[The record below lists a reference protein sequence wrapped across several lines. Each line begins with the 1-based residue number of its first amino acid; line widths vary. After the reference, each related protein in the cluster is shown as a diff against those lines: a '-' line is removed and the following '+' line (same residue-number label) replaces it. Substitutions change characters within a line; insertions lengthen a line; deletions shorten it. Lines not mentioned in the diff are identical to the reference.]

1 MEFRILGPVELLL
14 DDRKVALGRAKERSL
29 LGVLMLNHGKVVP
42 VRTVTEALWDDNPP
56 DHARNDLQTYVSRLR
71 ARLRGFGVSA
81 RIVTQ
86 RAGYQFLPENDDV
99 DYARFKTL
107 IRDGEQARQTGR
119 LDEAANALREAM
131 DLWRGPVVEDLG
143 SIWMEQKREDLDR
156 YDRVAAYQALCAVE
170 LDRHNYREV
179 LRILD
184 EAMVD
189 HELDTRYIAQ
199 RLTALNGLG
208 HYEVFDTYWKHVY
221 DRFARSFGTG
231 PGQELQEVHQQL
243 LQYRDSPTPA
253 DLHRTQ
259 AALRALPP
267 AQLPSTVSQFVDRH
281 EDLARLNALFL
292 RSRVSGPPAT
302 LIIAVTGPAGAGK
315 TELGLHWAHA
325 VRERFPHGQLHADLS
340 GYAAGPPR
348 DAAEVLAEFL
358 DALGVAAGAVPA
370 SPTARTGML
379 RTLLDDRRVLLFL
392 DNARDSG
399 QIVPLLPGSAHA
411 VVVVTSRHRLSDLV
425 THHGAY
431 RLEVAPFTEAE
442 IAPLLESLLRD
453 SPAEPPDPAAVLALT
468 GGTPQAVRT
477 LAELL
482 PGAGGLP
489 SPAEL
494 LLAGELASGTILTSV
509 LWSYRALD
517 PPAAR
522 LFRSL
527 ALHIGPG
534 LSLEAIRALDG
545 TDDETCRGAV
555 TTLGS
560 LYLVSRE
567 EGRYRMDA
575 LTRAAGERLALAHDS
590 PADRRRAEERLLDWY
605 LARVTDAAEVLAP
618 ALRRTAELPQA
629 GHLPDFA
636 AAQAFLADEER
647 SLCAAIRRAADSDP
661 ARAVTLLRLV
671 RPHLTIGDTAS
682 EWREAVEA
690 VLLATRAEHDLDAE
704 GQAWTGL
711 ARIHHALGDPEKTGE
726 SLELANAIFGN
737 TGNSRDRSE
746 VLLLLAAHAEEAG
759 DPSRA
764 ESCLRQALDIQ
775 HSLNEP
781 AQCAAAHGALG
792 THLRRQ
798 GRLEEA
804 ETHLSHAK
812 MLYAELGDH
821 RRHAAM
827 ALELGLLNRRS
838 GRTTEAVR
846 QLTEAVTLHDRYP
859 AGHERTL
866 AALVELSEAACDAG
880 EHHNVL
886 LSARKALGISR
897 SPADHVRIVRALVAL
912 VRSLAA
918 TGRQAE
924 AWNEA
929 RQTVALVADA
939 GDPVRDHVREQFTRL
954 GLWRPPHGEV

>member
-1 MEFRILGPVELLL
+1 MEFRILGPVELLRG
-14 DDRKVALGRAKERSL
+14 DRKVALGRAKERSL

-56 DHARNDLQTYVSRLR
+56 GHARNDLQTYVSRLR
-71 ARLRGFGVSA
+71 ACLRGAGVSA

-86 RAGYQFLPENDDV
+86 RAGYQFLPESDDL

-107 IRDGEQARQTGR
+107 IRDGEHARQTGQ
-119 LDEAANALREAM
+119 LDAAANALRNAM

-143 SIWMEQKREDLDR
+143 SVWMEQKRDDLDL

-170 LDRHNYREV
+170 LERRNHREV

-184 EAMVD
+184 DAMVD
-189 HELDTRYIAQ
+189 HELDPQYIAQ

-208 HYEVFDTYWKHVY
+208 RYEVFDAYWKQVY
-221 DRFARSFGTG
+221 DRSVRSFGTG
-231 PGQELQEVHQQL
+231 PSRELQELHQRL
-243 LQYRDSPTPA
+243 LQSRDSLAPA

-259 AALRALPP
+259 AAIRALPP
-267 AQLPSTVSQFVDRH
+267 AQLPSAVSQFVDRD
-281 EDLARLNALFL
+281 EELARLNALFL
-292 RSRVSGPPAT
+292 RSRVSGPPTT
-302 LIIAVTGPAGAGK
+302 LIIAVTGPAGVGK

-325 VRERFPHGQLHADLS
+325 VRERLPHGQLHADLS

-348 DAAEVLAEFL
+348 DPAEVLAEFL

-370 SPTARTGML
+370 SPSARTGML

-392 DNARDSG
+392 DNARNSR
-399 QIVPLLPGSAHA
+399 QIVPLLPGSAHS

-431 RLEVAPFTEAE
+431 RLEVAPFAEAE
-442 IAPLLESLLRD
+442 IAQLLEGLLRD
-453 SPAEPPDPAAVLALT
+453 SPAEPPDPAAALALT

-482 PGAGGLP
+482 PGAGDLP

-509 LWSYRALD
+509 SWSYRALD

-534 LSLEAIRALDG
+534 ISLDAICALDG
-545 TDDETCRGAV
+545 TDDETARGAV
-555 TTLGS
+555 AS
-560 LYLVSRE
+560 LVSLHLAGRA
-567 EGRYRMDA
+567 EGRYRMDT

-590 PADRRRAEERLLDWY
+590 PDDRRQAQERLLDWY
-605 LARVTDAAEVLAP
+605 IARVADAGEVLAP
-618 ALRRTAELPQA
+618 ALRRTAELPQ
-629 GHLPDFA
+629 GRLPDFA
-636 AAQAFLADEER
+636 VAKAFLADEEA
-647 SLCAAIRRAADSDP
+647 SLCAAIGRAASGSLP
-661 ARAVTLLRLV
+661 RAVTLLRLV
-671 RPHLTIGDTAS
+671 RPHLPIGDTAS
-682 EWREAVEA
+682 EWREAVQA

-711 ARIHHALGDPEKTGE
+711 ARIHHALGDPEKTEE
-726 SLELANAIFGN
+726 SLELASAIFGN
-737 TGNSRDRSE
+737 TGNRRDRSE
-746 VLLLLAAHAEEAG
+746 VLLLLARHSEDAG
-759 DPSRA
+759 DPIRA

-798 GRLEEA
+798 SRLEEA

-827 ALELGLLNRRS
+827 ALELGLLSRRT
-838 GRTTEAVR
+838 GRTTEAIR
-846 QLTEAVTLHDRYP
+846 QFTEAVTLHDRYP
-859 AGHERTL
+859 ADHERTL
-866 AALVELSEAACDAG
+866 TALVELSEAACDAE
-880 EHHNVL
+880 EHNDVL
-886 LSARKALGISR
+886 LFARKALGISH
-897 SPADHVRIVRALVAL
+897 SPADHARVVRALVAL

-924 AWNEA
+924 AWSES
-929 RQTVALVADA
+929 RQTIALVADVD
-939 GDPVRDHVREQFTRL
+939 DPVRDHVREQFTRL
-954 GLWRPPHGEV
+954 GLWPPH

>member
-14 DDRKVALGRAKERSL
+14 GDRKVALGRAKERSL
-29 LGVLMLNHGKVVP
+29 LGVLMLNHGKVVT

-71 ARLRGFGVSA
+71 ACLRGFGVSA

-86 RAGYQFLPENDDV
+86 RAGYQFLPGNDDL

-107 IRDGEQARQTGR
+107 IRDGERARETGR

-143 SIWMEQKREDLDR
+143 SVWMEQKREDLDL

-170 LDRHNYREV
+170 LERRNYREV

-208 HYEVFDTYWKHVY
+208 HYEVFDTYWKYVY

-231 PGQELQEVHQQL
+231 PGQELQDVHQQL

-259 AALRALPP
+259 TALRALPP
-267 AQLPSTVSQFVDRH
+267 AQLPSTVSQFVDRDD
-281 EDLARLNALFL
+281 DLGRLNELFL
-292 RSRVSGPPAT
+292 RSRVDGPPAT
-302 LIIAVTGPAGAGK
+302 LIIAVTGPAGVGK

-340 GYAAGPPR
+340 GYATGPPR
-348 DAAEVLAEFL
+348 DPAEVLGEFL
-358 DALGVAAGAVPA
+358 DALGVAAIPA
-370 SPTARTGML
+370 SLSARTRML
-379 RTLLDDRRVLLFL
+379 RTLLDDRRVLFFL

-399 QIVPLLPGSAHA
+399 QIVPLLPGSAHS

-453 SPAEPPDPAAVLALT
+453 SPAEPPDPAAALALT

-482 PGAGGLP
+482 PGAVDLP

-509 LWSYRALD
+509 LWSYRALE

-534 LSLEAIRALDG
+534 ISLAGICALDG
-545 TDDETCRGAV
+545 TDDESARGAV
-555 TTLGS
+555 SALGS
-560 LYLVSRE
+560 RYLLGRE
-567 EGRYRMDA
+567 DGRYRMDV

-590 PADRRRAEERLLDWY
+590 PTDRREAETRLLDWY
-605 LARVTDAAEVLAP
+605 IARVADAAEVLAP
-618 ALRRTAELPQA
+618 ALRRTAELPHA
-629 GHLPDFA
+629 GRLPDFA
-636 AAQAFLADEER
+636 AAEAFLADEEA
-647 SLCAAIRRAADSDP
+647 SLCAAIRRAADGNLP
-661 ARAVTLLRLV
+661 RAVTLLRLA
-671 RPHLTIGDTAS
+671 RPHLAIGDTAPD
-682 EWREAVEA
+682 WREAVQA
-690 VLLATRAEHDLDAE
+690 VLLATRTAHDLDAE
-704 GQAWTGL
+704 GQALISL
-711 ARIHHALGDPEKTGE
+711 ARIHHALGDPEKTEE
-726 SLELANAIFGN
+726 SLELASVIFGN

-746 VLLLLAAHAEEAG
+746 VLLLLARHSEDAG
-759 DPSRA
+759 DRIRA
-764 ESCLRQALDIQ
+764 ESGLRQALGIQ

-798 GRLEEA
+798 GQLEEA
-804 ETHLSHAK
+804 ETHLSYAK
-812 MLYAELGDH
+812 TLYAELGDH

-827 ALELGLLNRRS
+827 ALELGLLSRRS
-838 GRTTEAVR
+838 GRTTEALR
-846 QLTEAVTLHDRYP
+846 HFTEAVTLHDWYP
-859 AGHERTL
+859 ADHERTL
-866 AALVELSEAACDAG
+866 TALVELSEAACDAE
-880 EHHNVL
+880 EHNDAML
-886 LSARKALGISR
+886 FARKALGISR
-897 SPADHVRIVRALVAL
+897 SPADHVRVVRALVAL

-924 AWNEA
+924 AWNES
-929 RQTVALVADA
+929 RQTIALVTDVD
-939 GDPVRDHVREQFTRL
+939 DPVRAHVREQFTRL
-954 GLWRPPHGEV
+954 GLWPPSAAGD

>member
-14 DDRKVALGRAKERSL
+14 GDRKVALGRAKERSL
-29 LGVLMLNHGKVVP
+29 LGVLMLHHGKVVT

-56 DHARNDLQTYVSRLR
+56 GHARNDLQTYVSRLR

-86 RAGYQFLPENDDV
+86 RAGYQFLPENDYL

-119 LDEAANALREAM
+119 LDEAANALRKAM

-143 SIWMEQKREDLDR
+143 SVWMEQKREDLDR

-170 LDRHNYREV
+170 LDRRNYREV

-231 PGQELQEVHQQL
+231 PGQELQDVHQQL

-253 DLHRTQ
+253 DRHRTQ

-267 AQLPSTVSQFVDRH
+267 AQLPSTVSQFVDRD

-302 LIIAVTGPAGAGK
+302 LIVAVTGAAGAGK

-325 VRERFPHGQLHADLS
+325 VRERFPHGQLHADLA
-340 GYAAGPPR
+340 GYATGPPR
-348 DAAEVLAEFL
+348 EPADVLAEFL
-358 DALGVAAGAVPA
+358 DALGVATDAVPA
-370 SPTARTGML
+370 SLSARTRML

-392 DNARDSG
+392 DNARDSR
-399 QIVPLLPGSAHA
+399 QIVPLLPGSAHS

-442 IAPLLESLLRD
+442 IEPLLESLLRD
-453 SPAEPPDPAAVLALT
+453 SPAAPPDPATVLMLT

-482 PGAGGLP
+482 PGGLP
-489 SPAEL
+489 TPAEL
-494 LLAGELASGTILTSV
+494 LLAGELASGTILTSL
-509 LWSYRALD
+509 LWSYRALG
-517 PPAAR
+517 PPATR
-522 LFRSL
+522 LFRLL
-527 ALHIGPG
+527 ALTIGPG
-534 LSLEAIRALDG
+534 ISLEAIRTLG
-545 TDDETCRGAV
+545 QTDDETTRGAV
-555 TTLGS
+555 TALGS
-560 LYLVSRE
+560 LYLLGRE
-567 EGRYRMDA
+567 EGRYRMDV

-590 PADRRRAEERLLDWY
+590 PADRRQAEARLLDWY
-605 LARVTDAAEVLAP
+605 IARVTDVAEVLSP

-629 GHLPDFA
+629 GHLPDYA
-636 AAQAFLADEER
+636 AAQDFLADEEA
-647 SLCAAIRRAADSDP
+647 SLCAAIRRAADSSP

-671 RPHLTIGDTAS
+671 RPHLAIGDTAA

-704 GQAWTGL
+704 GQAWAGL
-711 ARIHHALGDPEKTGE
+711 ARIHHALGDPEKTEE
-726 SLELANAIFGN
+726 SLELASAIFHN
-737 TGNSRDRSE
+737 TGNSRDQSE
-746 VLLLLAAHAEEAG
+746 VFLLLARHAQDTG

-764 ESCLRQALDIQ
+764 ESCLRQALEIQ

-798 GRLEEA
+798 DELAEA

-827 ALELGLLNRRS
+827 ALELGLLSRRS
-838 GRTTEAVR
+838 GRTTEAIR
-846 QLTEAVTLHDRYP
+846 QFTEAVALHEKYP
-859 AGHERTL
+859 ADHERTL
-866 AALVELSEAACDAG
+866 AALVELSEAACDAE
-880 EHHNVL
+880 EHHDVL

-897 SPADHVRIVRALVAL
+897 SADHVRVVRALVAL

-924 AWNEA
+924 AWNES
-929 RQTVALVADA
+929 RQTIALVADID
-939 GDPVRDHVREQFTRL
+939 DPVRDHVREQFTRL
-954 GLWRPPHGEV
+954 GLWPPSARD